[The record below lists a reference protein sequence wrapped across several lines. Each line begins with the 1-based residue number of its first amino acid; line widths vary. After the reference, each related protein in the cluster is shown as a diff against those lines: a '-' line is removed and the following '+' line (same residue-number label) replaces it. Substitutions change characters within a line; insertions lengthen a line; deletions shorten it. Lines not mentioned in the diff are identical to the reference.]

1 MEYCGLHRVE
11 YSNTDDEC
19 PICAREADYADSRG
33 TA

>member
-1 MEYCGLHRVE
+1 MDFCELHRVE

-19 PICAREADYADSRG
+19 PICAREANDMMARG